1 LHQPVEI
8 DVEQSP
14 FTARPSLRLILRR
27 VRQRPFVLKDLAQ
40 ITAINPAA
48 AGRAF
53 DKVLG
58 LVFRPSA
65 HELADIPATRRVD
78 HRSNR
83 LSRSAWAKQQSR
95 EEENHGD

>member
-1 LHQPVEI
+1 VVIAADPAP
-8 DVEQSP
+8 D
-14 FTARPSLRLILRR
+14 AAAALRA
-27 VRQRPFVLKDLAQ
+27 QRPGPDHGNQ
-40 ITAINPAA
+40 SS
-48 AGRAF
+48 RRRSAF

-58 LVFRPSA
+58 LVVWPSA
-65 HELADIPATRRVD
+65 HELADIPAARRVD